1 MAAPV
6 LIIPGLGGS
15 GPEHWQSVWQ
25 ARLPDARRVEQAD
38 WDRPDRASWIARLD
52 AAVAAAKQP
61 PILVAHSLSCALV
74 ACWAADHARPVRAAL
89 LVAPADVESDA
100 HTPPEAHVFRP
111 LPMQRLPFPA
121 TVVASRN
128 DPYVAF
134 DRAAAMAKAW
144 GAELINIGNAGH
156 INTSAGY
163 GAWPEGERLLAR
175 LQSERLRGPMAG
187 LLSQKVV
194 EQER

>member
-15 GPEHWQSVWQ
+15 GPEHWQSLWQ

-38 WDRPDRASWIARLD
+38 WDKPGRAGWIAQLD
-52 AAVAAAKQP
+52 AAVAQSKEP

-74 ACWAADHARPVRAAL
+74 ACWAAAHKRPVHGAL
-89 LVAPADVESDA
+89 LVAPAAVESDT

-111 LPMQRLPFPA
+111 LPMTPLPFPTIVA
-121 TVVASRN
+121 ASRD

-134 DRAAAMAKAW
+134 RRAIDMAKAG
-144 GAELINIGNAGH
+144 GAELIDIGEAGH

-163 GAWPEGERLLAR
+163 GEWPEGERLLRR
-175 LQSERLRGPMAG
+175 LQAG
-187 LLSQKVV
+187 KPAYQSA
-194 EQER
+194 

>member
-6 LIIPGLGGS
+6 LIVPGLGGS
-15 GPEHWQSVWQ
+15 GPEHWQSLWQ

-38 WDRPDRASWIARLD
+38 CDKPDRAGWIAQLD
-52 AAVAAAKQP
+52 TAVAQATTP

-74 ACWAADHARPVRAAL
+74 ACWAAAHRRPVHGAL
-89 LVAPADVESDA
+89 LVAPADVESDT

-111 LPMQRLPFPA
+111 LPMQRLPFPTIVA
-121 TVVASRN
+121 ASRD

-134 DRAAAMAKAW
+134 QRAVDMAKAW
-144 GAELINIGNAGH
+144 RAEMVDVGDAGH

-163 GAWPEGERLLAR
+163 GEWPEGEQLLQR
-175 LQSERLRGPMAG
+175 LQAG
-187 LLSQKVV
+187 KPSYHSA
-194 EQER
+194 